1 VLLDL
6 SPNGCDMLLLEHHG
20 KTLFRKHGVST
31 PVGAV
36 IRDDSSLAQVL
47 LSLPP
52 RLVLKAQIAT
62 GGRGKGGGIAFA
74 DDAEE
79 ARRALAALLRNR
91 INGHS
96 VELVLVEERMAFTR
110 ERYAGIVIEDGEI
123 RLLFGRSGGV
133 DLEDITAADPTNI
146 VSIAVD
152 PIEGPAAGQ
161 LQDCFAQLDYAP
173 GYWAAYE
180 RIGRALFA
188 MSCAYDATMIEIN
201 PLAEL
206 PEGRLVALD
215 ARVAIDDAALD
226 RQPDIAAMQ
235 PHPHITPRA
244 PNTFAGL
251 KFRKNTEG
259 GAIGLIGLGGGLNVA
274 LMDWIAG
281 TGSKVAV
288 LVDID
293 DAIGSG
299 QAQQGLAA
307 ALEAFDRNPS
317 IRSVLIN
324 IITCGYRLDEIV
336 ASLLLALG
344 PNTGQP
350 AKPVILHLRGNGV
363 ARAQQL
369 LSAAGWTNSPSIAA
383 AIEAAVAA
391 ARS

>member
-1 VLLDL
+1 
-6 SPNGCDMLLLEHHG
+6 MLLLEHHG
-20 KTLFRKHGVST
+20 KALLRKHGVPT

-36 IRDDSSLAQVL
+36 VRDDSSLAQAL
-47 LSLPP
+47 RSLPP
-52 RLVLKAQIAT
+52 RLVLKAQIST
-62 GGRGKGGGIAFA
+62 GGRRKGGGIAFA
-74 DDAEE
+74 DDSQE
-79 ARRALAALLRNR
+79 ARRALAALLGSR
-91 INGHS
+91 INGHA
-96 VELVLVEERMAFTR
+96 VESVLVEERMAFTL
-110 ERYAGIVIEDGEI
+110 ERYAGILIEDGEI

-133 DLEDITAADPTNI
+133 DVEDITAADAANI
-146 VSIAVD
+146 VSITID
-152 PIEGPAAGQ
+152 PIEGPAVGQ
-161 LQDCFAQLDYAP
+161 LQDCFARL
-173 GYWAAYE
+173 GYPPDCRAAYE
-180 RIGRALFA
+180 RIGYALFA
-188 MSCAYDATMIEIN
+188 MSRAYDATMIEIN

-206 PEGRLVALD
+206 PGGRLVALD

-235 PHPHITPRA
+235 PHQHATSCA
-244 PNTFAGL
+244 PSTFAGL
-251 KFRKNTEG
+251 KFRENTEG

-293 DAIGSG
+293 EAIGSG
-299 QAQQGLAA
+299 QTLQGFAA
-307 ALEAFDRNPS
+307 ALEAFDANPS

-344 PNTGQP
+344 PDTGQR
-350 AKPVILHLRGNGV
+350 AKPVILHLRGNG
-363 ARAQQL
+363 AAGAQRL

-391 ARS
+391 AKS